1 MRVYKG
7 VLSSIMV
14 LWGIFGGQWGLW
26 GNLGLYGGSMRV
38 YKGVLG
44 SIMVLRGIFGDQ
56 MGTMR
61 DFETHWRLYEGYM
74 GVSRVQ
80 LWYYGVF

>member
-1 MRVYKG
+1 
-7 VLSSIMV
+7 
-14 LWGIFGGQWGLW
+14 
-26 GNLGLYGGSMRV
+26 MRV

-74 GVSRVQ
+74 GVSRVL